1 MKFLPFFG
9 CLFIA
14 GINNV
19 LIDLILDDLYKWRIY
34 NYVINPKKRVKKRI
48 FAGYNVKLL
57 RRVFKLVH

>member
-14 GINNV
+14 RVNNV
-19 LIDLILDDLYKWRIY
+19 LIDLILDDSYKWRNY
-34 NYVINPKKRVKKRI
+34 NYVINPKKRVKTQI
-48 FAGYNVKLL
+48 SAGYNVKLP